1 MGSSNTKP
9 SSFPPQEQVQ
19 QPGLEH
25 LMYPQPEY
33 IRHGYESCGKLRGKK
48 ALISGGDSGIG
59 RAIAVHFA
67 REGADV
73 TIVYL
78 SENKDAEET
87 RDLVEASGQRCLLL
101 KGDVSDAEFCREAVK
116 KAVDAHFGLN
126 ILINN
131 AAKQFVKEDVKEI
144 SVQQLEETF
153 QTNIYSYF
161 YLSIAALPF
170 LKEGDSIINT
180 SSVTA
185 YRGSK
190 HLIDYAATKGAI
202 ISFTR
207 SLSQNLAPKKIRVNA
222 VAPGPIWTPLI
233 PASFDAEHVK
243 NFGKK
248 TPLGRAGQPSE
259 VAPAFVFLASE
270 DASYISGQ
278 VIHVN
283 GGEMVNG

>member
-1 MGSSNTKP
+1 
-9 SSFPPQEQVQ
+9 
-19 QPGLEH
+19 
-25 LMYPQPEY
+25 
-33 IRHGYESCGKLRGKK
+33 
-48 ALISGGDSGIG
+48 
-59 RAIAVHFA
+59 
-67 REGADV
+67 
-73 TIVYL
+73 
-78 SENKDAEET
+78 
-87 RDLVEASGQRCLLL
+87 
-101 KGDVSDAEFCREAVK
+101 
-116 KAVDAHFGLN
+116 
-126 ILINN
+126 
-131 AAKQFVKEDVKEI
+131 
-144 SVQQLEETF
+144 
-153 QTNIYSYF
+153 
-161 YLSIAALPF
+161 
-170 LKEGDSIINT
+170 
-180 SSVTA
+180 
-185 YRGSK
+185 
-190 HLIDYAATKGAI
+190 LIDYAATKGAI